1 MNWNEIK
8 IAKRESRKYIWQH
21 KTIFLA
27 SLYRVIATFGMM
39 IALGALMNSLDFDA
53 QHYEYAAKTTNYP
66 EYIATISLALIGR
79 MIGDQSLDKKIYQQA
94 IIPIWHYLYR
104 YIRTGLYVTVAFIGI
119 AITVSLNAPDII
131 GYLWLIL
138 LITTYIGSRMS
149 TLGITDN
156 YLSTLDTRK
165 AIQNTRPKNM
175 HEWKEIIL
183 FHLHFL
189 FHDLI
194 NIATFG
200 LYGIWLIPYKRTTEQ
215 ILYTK
220 KRSL

>member
-1 MNWNEIK
+1 MAN
-8 IAKRESRKYIWQH
+8 
-21 KTIFLA
+21 
-27 SLYRVIATFGMM
+27 
-39 IALGALMNSLDFDA
+39 
-53 QHYEYAAKTTNYP
+53 
-66 EYIATISLALIGR
+66 
-79 MIGDQSLDKKIYQQA
+79 
-94 IIPIWHYLYR
+94 
-104 YIRTGLYVTVAFIGI
+104 
-119 AITVSLNAPDII
+119 
-131 GYLWLIL
+131 L

>member
-8 IAKRESRKYIWQH
+8 LAKRESRQYIWQH
-21 KTIFLA
+21 KSIFVS
-27 SLYRVIATFGMM
+27 SLYRVVSTIGMV

-53 QHYEYAAKTTNYP
+53 QHYEYAAKTTNYL
-66 EYIATISLALIGR
+66 EYIATISFALIGR
-79 MIGDQSLDKKIYQQA
+79 MIGDQSLDKKIYQQK
-94 IIPIWHYLYR
+94 IIPIWHYFYR
-104 YIRTGLYVTVAFIGI
+104 YARTGLYVTVAFIGI
-119 AITVSLNAPDII
+119 VITVSLNAPDII

-175 HEWKEIIL
+175 REWKEIIL
-183 FHLHFL
+183 FHLYFL

-220 KRSL
+220 KRSA